1 MKLNKYIIKKLHE
14 TWPSKGIPTEENM
27 EDWIADWYR
36 EIFERGPPT
45 WLCGKRWYDRR
56 QQKIDDAAKLL

>member
-14 TWPSKGIPTEENM
+14 TWPEHGIPTEEDM

-36 EIFERGPPT
+36 EIYERGPPT